1 MADSYT
7 PVEGGGSLLLA
18 WQIKNKKVLIVGGGN
33 VAAQRIVSVKIG
45 DAQVIVVAPE
55 SGLHHEVK
63 QRIDHGEVTWRNR
76 TFQDA
81 DLEQEGGVDMVLTAL
96 DDHEESLRIGH
107 LCRQKRI
114 PVNVADVP
122 DMCDFYFMS
131 QHRDGPLQ
139 IAVSTNGRGPKLS
152 NMIRTT
158 VAQALPP
165 NAGDMVYYMG
175 ELRAKVRQWEP
186 KIEQSAKRM
195 GWVTKVC
202 EAWGLHGMARWTDAA
217 AKDSTL
223 VDGLKPYFDSN
234 QVPTLEMVLP

>member
-1 MADSYT
+1 MADSYQ
-7 PVEGGGSLLLA
+7 PIEGGGSLVIA

-45 DAQVIVVAPE
+45 DAQVTLVAP
-55 SGLHHEVK
+55 SDGLHPEVR
-63 QRIDHGEVTWRNR
+63 QRIEHGEVVWLDR
-76 TFQDA
+76 TFQDK
-81 DLEQEGGVDMVLTAL
+81 DVEGMDMVLTAL
-96 DDHEESLRIGH
+96 DDHDESLRIGH
-107 LCRQKRI
+107 LCRQQRI

-139 IAVSTNGRGPKLS
+139 ISVSTNGRGPKLA

-158 VAQALPP
+158 MAQALPP

-186 KIEQSAKRM
+186 KIDQSAKRM

-202 EAWGLHGMARWTDAA
+202 EAWGLDGMARWTEAA

-223 VDGLKPYFDSN
+223 IDTLQPYFDSN
-234 QVPTLEMVLP
+234 QIPTLDMVLPQV

>member
-1 MADSYT
+1 MMTDLYK

-45 DAQVIVVAPE
+45 DAQVVVVAPQD
-55 SGLHHEVK
+55 GLHPEVK
-63 QRIDHGEVTWRNR
+63 QRIDHGEVTWLNR
-76 TFQDA
+76 TFEDQDVH
-81 DLEQEGGVDMVLTAL
+81 GVDMVLTAL
-96 DDHEESLRIGH
+96 DDHVESLRIGQ
-107 LCRQKRI
+107 LCRQQRI

-139 IAVSTNGRGPKLS
+139 IAVSTNGRGPKLA

-158 VAQALPP
+158 VTQALPP
-165 NAGDMVYYMG
+165 NTGDMVYYMG

-186 KIEQSAKRM
+186 RIEESAKRM
-195 GWVTKVC
+195 GWVTRVC
-202 EAWGLHGMARWTDAA
+202 EAWGLHGMARWTEAA
-217 AKDSTL
+217 SKDPTL
-223 VDGLKPYFDSN
+223 VESLHPYFDSN
-234 QVPTLEMVLP
+234 EIPTLEMVL

>member
-1 MADSYT
+1 MADSYK
-7 PVEGGGSLLLA
+7 PIEGGGSLLLA
-18 WQIKNKKVLIVGGGN
+18 WQIRNKKVLIVGGGN

-45 DAQVIVVAPE
+45 DAQVVVVAP
-55 SGLHHEVK
+55 SDGLHPEVR
-63 QRIDHGEVTWRNR
+63 QHIEHGEVTWLDRR
-76 TFQDA
+76 FQDT
-81 DLEQEGGVDMVLTAL
+81 DVDGGVDMVLTAL

-139 IAVSTNGRGPKLS
+139 IAVSTNGRGPKLA

-158 VAQALPP
+158 VTQALPP
-165 NAGDMVYYMG
+165 NTGDMVYYMG

-186 KIEQSAKRM
+186 RIEESGKRM

-202 EAWGLHGMARWTDAA
+202 EAWGLHGMARWTEAA
-217 AKDSTL
+217 AKDTTL
-223 VDGLKPYFDSN
+223 VDSLQPYFVDN
-234 QVPTLEMVLP
+234 QIPTLEMVLKE